1 MPRFAHAFGLT
12 FLAGLTLMSG
22 CSSVSPIQ
30 EVTAD
35 IPGYFGK
42 KFAVPLLRESVV
54 KKIPASLTPAVSMR
68 EMKVTMTAD
77 FENSDGK
84 SEQAQITATYT
95 PTDKGL
101 IQRFQE
107 YSANGIPYA
116 LFYSLTYQ
124 GLQDL
129 RWQNAPLRSSVT
141 SPLYEIKE
149 IERMDAMP
157 TQVGQTFNIRYQTG
171 TEGQVANFRS
181 FEKRC
186 KVARSRPATTI
197 DASLRGEALD
207 VECEYLVNTLV
218 DMRSNYVFLKDY
230 GVSMLTENISSN
242 RKAKYTITKVQVS
255 T

>member
-1 MPRFAHAFGLT
+1 MTSVSRFFASSA
-12 FLAGLTLMSG
+12 LAAAALLAG

-30 EVTAD
+30 DVTAD
-35 IPGYFGK
+35 IPGYLAK
-42 KFAVPLLRESVV
+42 KFAAPLLRESVV
-54 KKIPASLTPAVSMR
+54 KKLPASLTPAARMRDLKVSLNA
-68 EMKVTMTAD
+68 E
-77 FENSDGK
+77 FENAEGK
-84 SEQAQITATYT
+84 TEQAQIAATYT
-95 PTDKGL
+95 PTERGL

-157 TQVGQTFNIRYQTG
+157 TQVGQTFNVRYQTG
-171 TEGQVANFRS
+171 TDVQVANYRS

-186 KVARSRPATTI
+186 KVPRARPASTI

-207 VECEYLVNTLV
+207 VECEYLVNSLV
-218 DMRSNYVFLKDY
+218 DMRSNYVFLKEY
-230 GVSMLTENISSN
+230 GVTILLENISSN
-242 RKAKYTITKVQVS
+242 RKARYSITRVDVHH
-255 T
+255 